1 MSVQTEFEQAAVRVK
16 GLTAQP
22 DEVLLELYGLYK
34 QATLGDVSGD
44 EPGMFDF
51 VGRAKYDA
59 WAERRGM
66 AKDEAM
72 RAYAALVDRLA
83 GGRR

>member
-16 GLTAQP
+16 GLPAQP
-22 DEVLLELYGLYK
+22 DEVLLQLYGLYK

-72 RAYAALVDRLA
+72 RAYTELVDRLA
-83 GGRR
+83 GAPR

>member
-1 MSVQTEFEQAAVRVK
+1 MSVQSEFEQAAVRVK
-16 GLTAQP
+16 GLPEQP
-22 DEVLLELYGLYK
+22 DEVLLQLYGLYK
-34 QATLGDVSGD
+34 QATLGDVAGD

-66 AKDEAM
+66 SKDQAM
-72 RAYAALVDRLA
+72 QDYAALVTKLA